1 MQINRLNINNLKY
14 PVIGKYKACNK
25 AEQTIL
31 SNAIF
36 NNHNIMRNCNL
47 TFSGSGKAF
56 YAIREDGSYQRFT
69 DRKTAENELSLAKT
83 NIAEC
88 LQGKRNNT
96 HGFGFIYA
104 DEIETADKNG
114 QNM

>member
-1 MQINRLNINNLKY
+1 MKISPLVINNIKY
-14 PVIGKYKACNK
+14 LTFDNKRTTKYKKSYN
-25 AEQTIL
+25 IR
-31 SNAIF
+31 
-36 NNHNIMRNCNL
+36 NNYNVS
-47 TFSGSGKAF
+47 FSGSGRAF

-88 LQGKRNNT
+88 IQGKRNNT